1 MLGYMKRFPDVLTL
15 LTAFM
20 VLFTVLTW
28 VIPAGEFE
36 RQQFKN
42 KQVVVPGTYQV
53 VDQNAQ
59 GVMEFLTA
67 PIKGFVAAADIIG
80 FVFLVAGAFGIVQKT
95 GAIEAFLERV
105 IGFGVAKPQ
114 FKMLILPLL
123 ITLFSLGGAT
133 FGMAEEVLVFVMLTI
148 PLAHALGYD
157 TVVGVAIPFV
167 GAGVGFAG
175 AFINPF
181 TVGIA
186 QGIAQLPPGS
196 GFTYRLVCWVIF
208 TLVAIFF
215 ICRYASRIEADPTR
229 SVVHDTPS
237 KWDADDEEVALE
249 MTSNR
254 VAVLFLLVGA
264 LGLLVYGVQTWGWYI
279 EEIAGLFVGMGLL
292 AAVVGRLSA
301 QDTVTAFTRGA
312 ADVVMAAL
320 IIGFSRGLLVIA
332 EQGAIID
339 TILNSLAGLA
349 AGLAPAVSV
358 LVMFVFQSFLNFFV
372 PSGSGQAALTMP
384 LMAPLS
390 DLLHVERQVAV
401 LAFQFGDGISNLVI
415 PTSGVTMGLLELA
428 GIPYDR
434 WFKFCFPLVLI
445 LSVVACVLLVL
456 PVTAFQWS

>member
-1 MLGYMKRFPDVLTL
+1 MLGFMKRFPDVLTL

-36 RQQFKN
+36 RQQYKN
-42 KQVVVPGTYQV
+42 KQVVVPGTYHA
-53 VDQNAQ
+53 VDQHAQ
-59 GVMEFLTA
+59 GVMDFLTA

-95 GAIEAFLERV
+95 GAIEALLERV
-105 IGFGVAKPQ
+105 IAFGIAKPQ

-123 ITLFSLGGAT
+123 ISLFSLGGAT
-133 FGMAEEVLVFVMLTI
+133 FGMSEEVLVFVMLTI

-196 GFTYRLVCWVIF
+196 GFGYRLVCWVVF
-208 TLVAIFF
+208 TLLAIGF
-215 ICRYASRIEADPTR
+215 ICRYAARIAADPTR
-229 SVVHDTPS
+229 SVVHDAPS
-237 KWDADDEEVALE
+237 KWDRTAGNEALD
-249 MTSNR
+249 MTGSR
-254 VAVLFLLVGA
+254 MAVLVLLMGT

-292 AAVVGRLSA
+292 ASLLGRLSA
-301 QDTVTAFTRGA
+301 QDTVKAFTLGA
-312 ADVVMAAL
+312 ADVVMASL

-349 AGLAPAVSV
+349 EGLSPAVSV
-358 LVMFVFQSFLNFFV
+358 IVMFIFQSFLNFFV

-390 DLLHVERQVAV
+390 DLLSVERQVAV
-401 LAFQFGDGISNLVI
+401 LTFQFGDGISNLVI

-434 WFKFCFPLVLI
+434 WFKFCFPLVLL
-445 LSVVACVLLVL
+445 LSAMACVLLVL
-456 PVTAFQWS
+456 PVTVFHWT